1 MEKPNE
7 SKWNMDDLRLGLRTV
22 KKFGDQANPQHKAGL
37 ATLWEEYRPRVA
49 SEFEIMQE
57 LEAREATNQ
66 VQAVVGNTEDL
77 TTGSLVVNEGANEDG
92 RTVM

>member
-1 MEKPNE
+1 M
-7 SKWNMDDLRLGLRTV
+7 
-22 KKFGDQANPQHKAGL
+22 
-37 ATLWEEYRPRVA
+37 A

-57 LEAREATNQ
+57 SEACEATNQ
-66 VQAVVGNTEDL
+66 VQPVVGNTEDL